1 MEAIQ
6 KMQIDD
12 DQWVVRNSA
21 SEMLDSLS
29 NPAMR
34 APQILRAPSASPW
47 LIEFAGKQGVGISP
61 GSSATDVL
69 INALK
74 SEDVDE
80 RLAALDY
87 LKRTP
92 TEGIVNQLYQAMHRD
107 DPELR
112 EALLSRRCG
121 RSALPESSCPIRL
134 SSAQPN

>member
-1 MEAIQ
+1 M
-6 KMQIDD
+6 
-12 DQWVVRNSA
+12 
-21 SEMLDSLS
+21 
-29 NPAMR
+29 
-34 APQILRAPSASPW
+34 
-47 LIEFAGKQGVGISP
+47 IEFAGKQGVGISP

-112 EALLSRRCG
+112 EASFQ
-121 RSALPESSCPIRL
+121 ALWEIGASGVKLPNP
-134 SSAQPN
+134 AQFGAA